1 MTGETV
7 ILAYSGG
14 LDTSC
19 ILKWLLDQQYQV
31 ICVLADVGQKEDF
44 VAAEK
49 KALKIG
55 AKKNIQLTL
64 YLLDLQVIVADV
76 KQSFVEDYI
85 WPAIQMG
92 LVYEERYLLGTSL
105 ARPCISVA
113 LMEAARQSGA
123 KYLAH
128 GATGKGNDQ
137 VRFELCAYALKPDLQ
152 IIAPWRDVEFCRR
165 FQGRQDLIA
174 YAQEHGIEVSAKP
187 ATPWS
192 TDANILHISYE
203 SGILE
208 NPNTVAPGNLYEM
221 TVDPLTKAPRDPVRV
236 VIGFDSGL
244 PTSVEDL
251 AGSRVYTKPLEML
264 QFLNELG
271 GSYGIGRIDIVENRY
286 VGLKSRGV
294 YETPGGTILYA
305 AHQDLEVFA
314 LDREVLRTKQVL
326 RDRMADYVYNGFWFS
341 PEAIYA
347 RSCIELAQQRVSG
360 QVTMELAPGYC
371 RAIARKASK
380 DGGALYNEQ
389 LVSMDVHG
397 GYVPQDAGGFIAINA
412 VRIREHVRAFGPY
425 LVPKREQ

>member
-19 ILKWLLDQQYQV
+19 ILKWLLDQQYNV

-44 VAAEK
+44 AAAEK
-49 KALKIG
+49 KALNIG
-55 AKKNIQLTL
+55 ANK
-64 YLLDLQVIVADV
+64 VIVVDA

-92 LVYEERYLLGTSL
+92 LIYEERYLLGTSL

-113 LMEAARQSGA
+113 LMEVARRYDA

-137 VRFELCAYALKPDLQ
+137 VRFELCAYALKPDLK

-174 YAQEHGIEVSAKP
+174 YAQANGIEVSAKP
-187 ATPWS
+187 STPWS

-203 SGILE
+203 SGVLE
-208 NPNTVAPGNLYEM
+208 DPNTVAPASLYEM
-221 TVDPLTKAPRDPVRV
+221 TVDPLVQAPRQPVRV
-236 VIGFDSGL
+236 VIHFEHGL
-244 PTSVEDL
+244 PTIVEDL
-251 AGSRVYTKPLEML
+251 SGKRDYRTPLEML
-264 QFLNELG
+264 KFLNDVG

-294 YETPGGTILYA
+294 YETPGGTILYT

-326 RDRMADYVYNGFWFS
+326 RDRMTDYVYNGFWFS

-347 RSCIELAQQRVSG
+347 QRCIELAEQKVNG
-360 QVTMELAPGYC
+360 QVTIELAPGYC
-371 RAIARKASK
+371 RAIARKASEA
-380 DGGALYNEQ
+380 GGSLYNEQ

-425 LVPKREQ
+425 EVAKQTK

>member
-1 MTGETV
+1 MAGDKV

-19 ILKWLLDQQYQV
+19 ILKWLLEQRYEV
-31 ICVLADVGQKEDF
+31 ICVLADVGQQENF
-44 VAAEK
+44 EAARQ

-55 AKKNIQLTL
+55 AKE
-64 YLLDLQVIVADV
+64 VIVADI
-76 KQSFVEDYI
+76 KQNFVEQYI

-92 LVYEERYLLGTSL
+92 LIYEERYLLGTSL

-113 LMEAARQSGA
+113 LIEAARRYDA

-137 VRFELCAYALKPDLQ
+137 VRFELCAYALQPDLK

-174 YAQEHGIEVSAKP
+174 YAHVHGIEVTAKP

-192 TDANILHISYE
+192 TDANMLHISYE

-208 NPNTVAPGNLYEM
+208 DPNTVAPSSLYEL
-221 TVDPLTKAPRDPVRV
+221 TLDPLTQAPQTARRV
-236 VIGFDSGL
+236 CIHFVHGL
-244 PTSVEDL
+244 PTVVEDL
-251 AGSRVYTKPLEML
+251 GNSRNYTIASDML
-264 QFLNELG
+264 KFLNDLG

-294 YETPGGTILYA
+294 YETPGGTILYT

-314 LDREVLRTKQVL
+314 LDREVLRTKQLL
-326 RDRMADYVYNGFWFS
+326 RDRMSDYVYNGFWFS
-341 PEAIYA
+341 PEALYV
-347 RSCIELAQQRVSG
+347 RRCIELSQQHVTG
-360 QVTMELAPGYC
+360 QVTVELAPGYC
-371 RAIARKASK
+371 RAIARKA
-380 DGGALYNEQ
+380 GVNAGALYNQQ
-389 LVSMDVHG
+389 LVSMDEHG

-412 VRIREHVRAFGPY
+412 VRIREHVRAFGAY
-425 LVPKREQ
+425 NTEQQQRK

>member
-1 MTGETV
+1 MVVEKV

-19 ILKWLLDQQYQV
+19 ILKWLLEQRYEV
-31 ICVLADVGQKEDF
+31 ICVLADVGQQENF
-44 VAAEK
+44 EAARQ

-55 AKKNIQLTL
+55 AKE
-64 YLLDLQVIVADV
+64 VIVADI
-76 KQSFVEDYI
+76 KQQFAEQYI

-92 LVYEERYLLGTSL
+92 LIYEERYLLGTSL

-113 LMEAARQSGA
+113 LIEAARRHGA

-137 VRFELCAYALKPDLQ
+137 VRFELCAYALQPDLK

-174 YAQEHGIEVSAKP
+174 YAQLHGIEVTAKP

-192 TDANILHISYE
+192 TDANMLHISYE
-203 SGILE
+203 SGVLE
-208 NPNTVAPGNLYEM
+208 DPNTVAPSSLYEL
-221 TVDPLTKAPRDPVRV
+221 TLDPFTQAPKTPHRV
-236 VIGFDSGL
+236 CVHFEHGL
-244 PTSVEDL
+244 PTKVADL
-251 AGSRVYTKPLEML
+251 VTSRLYSTPLEML
-264 QFLNELG
+264 KYLNELG

-294 YETPGGTILYA
+294 YETPAGTILYA

-314 LDREVLRTKQVL
+314 LDREVLRTKQLL
-326 RDRMADYVYNGFWFS
+326 RDRMSDYVYNGYWFS
-341 PEAIYA
+341 PEALYV
-347 RSCIELAQQRVSG
+347 RRCIQLAQQQVTG

-371 RAIARKASK
+371 RAIARKAA
-380 DGGALYNEQ
+380 DAVAALYNQQ

-412 VRIREHVRAFGPY
+412 VRVREHVRAFGPY
-425 LVPKREQ
+425 QTDQN

>member
-19 ILKWLLDQQYQV
+19 ILKWLLDQQYEV

-55 AKKNIQLTL
+55 AKK
-64 YLLDLQVIVADV
+64 VIVADV

-113 LMEAARQSGA
+113 LMEAARQCGA

-192 TDANILHISYE
+192 TDANIMHISYE
-203 SGILE
+203 SGVLE
-208 NPNTVAPGNLYEM
+208 DPNTVAPGNLYEM
-221 TVDPLTKAPRDPVRV
+221 TVDPLTKAPRDPVCV
-236 VIGFDSGL
+236 VIGFDHGL

-286 VGLKSRGV
+286 VGMKSRGV

-347 RSCIELAQQRVSG
+347 RRCIEMAQQRVSG

-425 LVPKREQ
+425 EVPKRAK

>member
-1 MTGETV
+1 MVVEKV

-19 ILKWLLDQQYQV
+19 ILKWLLEQRYEV
-31 ICVLADVGQKEDF
+31 ICVLADVGQQENF
-44 VAAEK
+44 EAARQ

-55 AKKNIQLTL
+55 AKE
-64 YLLDLQVIVADV
+64 VIVADI
-76 KQSFVEDYI
+76 KRQFAEQYI

-92 LVYEERYLLGTSL
+92 LIYEERYLLGTSL

-113 LMEAARQSGA
+113 LIEAARRHGA

-137 VRFELCAYALKPDLQ
+137 VRFELCAYALQPDLK
-152 IIAPWRDVEFCRR
+152 IIAPWRDVEFCRQ

-174 YAQEHGIEVSAKP
+174 YAQLHGIEVTAKP

-192 TDANILHISYE
+192 TDANMLHISYE
-203 SGILE
+203 SGVLE
-208 NPNTVAPGNLYEM
+208 DPNTVAPSSLYEL
-221 TVDPLTKAPRDPVRV
+221 TLDPFTQAPKTPHRV
-236 VIGFDSGL
+236 CVHFEHGL
-244 PTSVEDL
+244 PTRVEDL
-251 AGSRVYTKPLEML
+251 ANSRVYSTPLEML
-264 QFLNELG
+264 KYLNELG

-314 LDREVLRTKQVL
+314 LDREVLRTKQLL
-326 RDRMADYVYNGFWFS
+326 RDRMSDYVYNGYWFS
-341 PEAIYA
+341 PEALYV
-347 RSCIELAQQRVSG
+347 RRCIQLAQQQVTG

-371 RAIARKASK
+371 RAIARKAA
-380 DGGALYNEQ
+380 DAVAALYNQQ

-412 VRIREHVRAFGPY
+412 VRVREHVRAFGPY
-425 LVPKREQ
+425 QTDN

>member
-1 MTGETV
+1 MAGESV

-19 ILKWLLDQQYQV
+19 ILKWLLDQQYEV

-44 VAAEK
+44 AAAEK
-49 KALKIG
+49 KALNIG
-55 AKKNIQLTL
+55 AKK
-64 YLLDLQVIVADV
+64 VIVADV

-85 WPAIQMG
+85 WPAVQMG

-113 LMEAARQSGA
+113 LMEAARQCGA
-123 KYLAH
+123 KYLSH

-137 VRFELCAYALKPDLQ
+137 VRFELCAYALQPDLK
-152 IIAPWRDVEFCRR
+152 IIAPWRNDEFCRR

-203 SGILE
+203 SGVLE
-208 NPNTVAPGNLYEM
+208 DPNTVAPSNLYEM
-221 TVDPLTKAPRDPVRV
+221 TVDPVTKATRQPVRLL
-236 VIGFDSGL
+236 IQFDRGL

-251 AGSRVYTKPLEML
+251 ASRRICNQPLEML
-264 QFLNELG
+264 KFLNELG
-271 GSYGIGRIDIVENRY
+271 GSYGIGRIDIVENRF

-294 YETPGGTILYA
+294 YETPGGTILFT

-314 LDREVLRTKQVL
+314 LDREVLRTKQLL

-341 PEAIYA
+341 PEALYV
-347 RSCIELAQQRVSG
+347 RRCIELAEERVSG
-360 QVTMELAPGYC
+360 QVTVELAPGYC
-371 RAIARKASK
+371 RAIARKAAPEA
-380 DGGALYNEQ
+380 GALYNEQ

-425 LVPKREQ
+425 EVPKKAP

>member
-1 MTGETV
+1 MAADKV

-19 ILKWLLDQQYQV
+19 ILKWLLEQQYEV
-31 ICVLADVGQKEDF
+31 ICVMADVGQKEDF
-44 VAAEK
+44 EAARQ

-55 AKKNIQLTL
+55 AQ
-64 YLLDLQVIVADV
+64 QVVVADV
-76 KQSFVEDYI
+76 KESFVQHYI

-113 LMEAARQSGA
+113 LVEAAKQHGA

-137 VRFELCAYALKPDLQ
+137 VRFELSAYALQPDLK

-174 YAQEHGIEVSAKP
+174 YAQAHGIEVTAKP

-192 TDANILHISYE
+192 TDANMLHISYE
-203 SGILE
+203 SGVLE
-208 NPNTVAPGNLYEM
+208 DPNIVAPSSLYEL
-221 TVDPLTKAPRDPVRV
+221 TLDPLTQAPQRATRV
-236 VIGFDSGL
+236 CIHFEHGL
-244 PTSVEDL
+244 PTSVED
-251 AGSRVYTKPLEML
+251 AANKRVYNTPLEML
-264 QFLNELG
+264 TFLNELG

-294 YETPGGTILYA
+294 YETPGGTILRA
-305 AHQDLEVFA
+305 AHQDLEVFS
-314 LDREVLRTKQVL
+314 LDREVLRTKQLL
-326 RDRMADYVYNGFWFS
+326 RDRMSDYVYNGFWFS
-341 PEAIYA
+341 PEALYV
-347 RSCIELAQQRVSG
+347 RRCIELAEQQVSG
-360 QVTMELAPGYC
+360 QVTIELLPGYC
-371 RAIARKASK
+371 RVIARKAADAVGS
-380 DGGALYNEQ
+380 LYNKQ
-389 LVSMDVHG
+389 LVSMDEHG

-425 LVPKREQ
+425 PTYK